1 MITQQTVDKFIRNLS
16 DQMVS
21 YVRGK
26 YDCPTFNPIVQVTF
40 AANRK
45 ASRGGVRN
53 GKAFFNIVANR
64 FLAAAQGTGMM
75 DEPEYKSFNRDPVIG
90 GLYNVTWQKALASLV
105 AHELAHSIQFDQG
118 TKVGAKRVLGIEE
131 LDDRNEILRGHDWF
145 WKRIYGDLRTQ
156 FVNNN
161 QFEIEKPVEKAPAP
175 KPAAPAPKPA
185 APAPKVVKP
194 EEITPAAP
202 RTGTLYV
209 KYTYKGNTTV
219 ARFYIDQKLA
229 AVIVEVNRQFFKADA
244 FGDVQEKLPFT
255 TLAEAR
261 RFLIG
266 M

>member
-1 MITQQTVDKFIRNLS
+1 MVTQQTVDSFIRSLS
-16 DQMVS
+16 EKMVA
-21 YVRGK
+21 YVRVK
-26 YDCPTFNPIVQVTF
+26 YDCPKFSPVVGVTF

-45 ASRGGVRN
+45 TSRGGVRH
-53 GKAFFNIVANR
+53 GRAFFNIVAKR

-105 AHELAHSIQFDQG
+105 AHELSHSVQYDQG

-145 WKRIYGDLRTQ
+145 WKRIYADLRTQ
-156 FVNNN
+156 FVNGN
-161 QFEIEKPVEKAPAP
+161 QFEIETAKPVAPAP
-175 KPAAPAPKPA
+175 ASKPAPTPVVSEPAQ
-185 APAPKVVKP
+185 
-194 EEITPAAP
+194 P
-202 RTGTLYV
+202 RTGALYV
-209 KYTYKGNTTV
+209 KYTYKGNSTV
-219 ARFYIDQKLA
+219 TRFYIDQKLA
-229 AVIVEVNRQFFKADA
+229 AVIVETNRQFYKADE

>member
-1 MITQQTVDKFIRNLS
+1 MITQQTVDKFVRDLTEK
-16 DQMVS
+16 MVA
-21 YVRGK
+21 YVRVK
-26 YDCPTFNPIVQVTF
+26 YDCPAFSPVVQVTF

-45 ASRGGVRN
+45 TSRGGVRR
-53 GKAFFNIVANR
+53 GKAFFNIVGKR

-75 DEPEYKSFNRDPVIG
+75 DEPEYKSFNRDPIIG

-105 AHELAHSIQFDQG
+105 AHELAHSVQFDQG

-161 QFEIEKPVEKAPAP
+161 QFETNRSVEKAPAS
-175 KPAAPAPKPA
+175 KPVAPT
-185 APAPKVVKP
+185 PKVVKP
-194 EEITPAAP
+194 EEITLATP
-202 RTGTLYV
+202 RTGALYV
-209 KYTYKGNTTV
+209 KYAYKGNSTV
-219 ARFYIDQKLA
+219 SRFYIDQKLT
-229 AVIVEVNRQFFKADA
+229 AVIVEVNRQFFKANE